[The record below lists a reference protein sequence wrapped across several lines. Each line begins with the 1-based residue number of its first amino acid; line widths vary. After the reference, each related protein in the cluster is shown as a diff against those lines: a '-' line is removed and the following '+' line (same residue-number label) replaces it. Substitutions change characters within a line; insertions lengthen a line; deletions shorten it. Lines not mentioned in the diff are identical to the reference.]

1 MSNAT
6 NFVRCNGSRKKG
18 HFFLLFTGGS
28 LGGKISHKITYQCTI
43 MFFQKMWRRFIL
55 TPCACS
61 VKKKFHYEMHI
72 SKKMVLVAVKFSHM
86 YKTLYC
92 VVIKW
97 SCVDGKTW
105 VRVFVIFFCLCGES
119 STAYTRFIYVR
130 TSLSLAGTFRSPY
143 PGTTQQPQ
151 EQRYPFLSVCAVFSY
166 VRTMVWLPVFGICN
180 VHVDAYDCMRVLY
193 GHRESPLKVELG
205 RKIPCKH
212 DFTYLVF
219 LLPL

>member
-28 LGGKISHKITYQCTI
+28 LGEKISHKITYQCTI

-61 VKKKFHYEMHI
+61 VKFVFHYEMHI

-105 VRVFVIFFCLCGES
+105 VRVFVISSVFVVKVQQHTQDLYMLELHCPLQELLGHLTQVQHSSRKSSATHFYQCALYFHMSGQWYGCQCLGFVMCMLMHMIACG
-119 STAYTRFIYVR
+119 
-130 TSLSLAGTFRSPY
+130 
-143 PGTTQQPQ
+143 
-151 EQRYPFLSVCAVFSY
+151 C
-166 VRTMVWLPVFGICN
+166 
-180 VHVDAYDCMRVLY
+180 CMDT
-193 GHRESPLKVELG
+193 ESPLKVELG

-212 DFTYLVF
+212 HLTYLVF